1 MSFFFKEMSILF
13 FNSVCFVYYEEK
25 LQLLN
30 FVVYLNFCAE
40 QKYLAAKIIIDFS
53 IAVET
58 CS

>member
-1 MSFFFKEMSILF
+1 MSILF